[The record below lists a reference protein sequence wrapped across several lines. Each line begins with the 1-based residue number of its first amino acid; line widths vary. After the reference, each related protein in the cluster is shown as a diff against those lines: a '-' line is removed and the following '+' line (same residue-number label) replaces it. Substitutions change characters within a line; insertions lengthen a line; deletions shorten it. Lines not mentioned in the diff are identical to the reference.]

1 MNKKLIYRILI
12 YIVGIFFLAFSVV
25 FSVNCNLGTIAG
37 NMLSYILSV
46 VCNKP
51 LSTFTT
57 VVFVVYVALQALILK
72 KDFKPVY
79 LCELIFTVIFGYFVA
94 VATAVVGKWVPANYI
109 EQLVQLFLCLLFTG
123 IGVAFYINVNL
134 VPMPPEAFSLA
145 IIQKNPKLS
154 LGKVRII
161 QDIVTVVVSLIIS
174 FVCLGKLDGFREGTV
189 ITAILSGV
197 AIDLCN
203 KPIGKFVR
211 KVCFDETDT
220 TETKEEKE
228 EA

>member
-57 VVFVVYVALQALILK
+57 VVFIAYVILQALILR
-72 KDFKPVY
+72 KDFKLYY
-79 LCELIFTVIFGYFVA
+79 LFELVFTVIFGYFVA
-94 VATAVVGKWVPANYI
+94 VATAVIGKWIPANYF
-109 EQLVQLFLCLLFTG
+109 EQLVQLFLSLLFTG
-123 IGVAFYINVNL
+123 IGVSFYINVNL

-145 IIQKNPKLS
+145 IIEKNPNLS

-161 QDIVTVVVSLIIS
+161 QDVVTVIVSLIIS
-174 FVCLGKLDGFREGTV
+174 FVCLGGLKGFREGTV

-203 KPIGKFVR
+203 KPISKIVR
-211 KVCFDETDT
+211 KVCFDENDN
-220 TETKEEKE
+220 KKE